1 MNLYIIR
8 HAIAV
13 DEATSDYASDS
24 ERPLTDKGRKKMRQ
38 IAKALRYLGVEF
50 DLILSS
56 PYVRACETAEI
67 LADVFKMKKEIVFSD
82 HLIPEG
88 NPELL
93 IGEINEK
100 HTVDSL
106 AIVGHEPYLSALI
119 GLLVSDTAKIEITLK
134 KGGVCHLAADDLHHQ
149 DHRATLEWLLPPGI
163 LMKISD
169 K

>member
-38 IAKALRYLGVEF
+38 IAKALRHLGVAF
-50 DLILSS
+50 DRILSS
-56 PYVRACETAEI
+56 PYVRARETAEI
-67 LADVFKMKKEIVFSD
+67 LTDVFKMKNKIVFSD

-93 IGEINEK
+93 IGEINEN
-100 HTVDSL
+100 HSVDSL
-106 AIVGHEPYLSALI
+106 AIVGHEPHLSALV
-119 GLLVSDTAKIEITLK
+119 GLLTTENSRIEITLK
-134 KGGVCHLAADDLHHQ
+134 KGGICHLSADDLHHH
-149 DHRATLEWLLPPGI
+149 DHRATLEWLLTPGI
-163 LMKISD
+163 LMEIGAR
-169 K
+169 

>member
-8 HAIAV
+8 HAIAA

-38 IAKALRYLGVEF
+38 IAKPLRHLGVDF
-50 DLILSS
+50 DQILSS

-67 LADVFKMKKEIVFSD
+67 LADVFKMKNKIIFSD

-106 AIVGHEPYLSALI
+106 AIVGHEPHLSSLV
-119 GLLVSDTAKIEITLK
+119 GLLTTESSKIEITLK
-134 KGGVCHLAADDLHHQ
+134 KGGVCHLSADDLHHQ
-149 DHRATLEWLLPPGI
+149 DHRATLEWLLTPGI
-163 LMKISD
+163 LMEISNR
-169 K
+169 

>member
-13 DEATSDYASDS
+13 DEADSDYESDS

-38 IAKALRYLGVEF
+38 IAKALRHLGVEF

-67 LADVFKMKKEIVFSD
+67 LAEVFKMKDKIVFND

-100 HTVDSL
+100 HSVDSL

-119 GLLVSDTAKIEITLK
+119 GVLTADTAKIEITLK
-134 KGGVCHLAADDLHHQ
+134 KGGVGYLSADDLHHQ
-149 DHRATLEWLLPPGI
+149 DHRATLEWLLTPGI
-163 LMKISD
+163 LMEISD

>member
-13 DEATSDYASDS
+13 DEGTSDYASDS

-38 IAKALRYLGVEF
+38 IAKALRHLGVEF

-67 LADVFKMKKEIVFSD
+67 VADVFKMKNKLFFSD

-106 AIVGHEPYLSALI
+106 AIVGHEPHLSALI
-119 GLLVSDTAKIEITLK
+119 GLLIADTAKIEITLK
-134 KGGVCHLAADDLHHQ
+134 KGGVCHLSADDLHHH

-163 LMKISD
+163 LMEIND

>member
-1 MNLYIIR
+1 MDLYIIR

-13 DEATSDYASDS
+13 DEVTSDYASDS

-38 IAKALRYLGVEF
+38 IARALRHLGVDL

-56 PYVRACETAEI
+56 PYIRACETAEI
-67 LADVFKMKKEIVFSD
+67 LSDVFKMKSKIIFSD
-82 HLIPEG
+82 HLIPDG
-88 NPELL
+88 NPELV

-106 AIVGHEPYLSALI
+106 AIVGHEPHLSALI
-119 GLLVSDTAKIEITLK
+119 GMLTADTTKLEITLK
-134 KGGVCHLAADDLHHQ
+134 KGGVCHLSADNLQH
-149 DHRATLEWLLPPGI
+149 DHSATLEWLLTPGI